1 MTWDIFTVI
10 HLHELCVHHPMRRGL
25 GEHRRGWGVAESSTC
40 IRNVSSIKFR
50 TRGPPTVLVSRR
62 KLTII
67 IWKTKLRRSP
77 WRVVKM
83 LRWAI
88 FRMPPLWSSS
98 RSLIWMFHI
107 CCPGHWKKIDGFLQV
122 DLAHSLRENV
132 KIFCKTKSTSVNKG
146 FNMADQ
152 NTTIFLQ
159 ICPFP
164 TSPKQNP
171 IPEFCFPLLWYEEF
185 QNKAVLH

>member
-107 CCPGHWKKIDGFLQV
+107 CCPGHWKKIDGFL
-122 DLAHSLRENV
+122 LEKMLKFSV
-132 KIFCKTKSTSVNKG
+132 KQRALLSKLFVNKG

-164 TSPKQNP
+164 TSPKQKP

>member
-10 HLHELCVHHPMRRGL
+10 HLHEFCVHHPMRRGL

-132 KIFCKTKSTSVNKG
+132 KIFCKTKSTSVKV
-146 FNMADQ
+146 
-152 NTTIFLQ
+152 
-159 ICPFP
+159 ICKQRFQYGG
-164 TSPKQNP
+164 PKYNNLPPNLSFSDFSKAKTNP
-171 IPEFCFPLLWYEEF
+171 WILFSSSLIWRISE
-185 QNKAVLH
+185 

>member
-40 IRNVSSIKFR
+40 IRYVSSIKFR

-98 RSLIWMFHI
+98 MSFHI

-132 KIFCKTKSTSVNKG
+132 KIFCKTKSTSVKV
-146 FNMADQ
+146 
-152 NTTIFLQ
+152 
-159 ICPFP
+159 ICKQRFQYGG
-164 TSPKQNP
+164 PKYNNLPPNLSFSDFSKAKTNP
-171 IPEFCFPLLWYEEF
+171 WILFSSSLIWRISE
-185 QNKAVLH
+185 